1 MQIKHPRSSA
11 GGTGLGLPIVRE
23 IVEAHGGRVA
33 VTSQPGAGS
42 TFVVTLPIATGKSH
56 FQAYLDWRVGYSERR
71 GEPFTVVLIAA
82 EPGQTH
88 GSRTPGSMRDRVHP
102 MVRSSDAGLDHDRAG
117 WVAVFA
123 PVRRSEATALLSR
136 IREHLASEIGTRLV
150 TVAFPEEARTAVELT
165 VALDAA
171 IPAA

>member
-1 MQIKHPRSSA
+1 
-11 GGTGLGLPIVRE
+11 
-23 IVEAHGGRVA
+23 
-33 VTSQPGAGS
+33 
-42 TFVVTLPIATGKSH
+42 
-56 FQAYLDWRVGYSERR
+56 
-71 GEPFTVVLIAA
+71 
-82 EPGQTH
+82 
-88 GSRTPGSMRDRVHP
+88 
-102 MVRSSDAGLDHDRAG
+102 MVRSSDAVLDHDRAG